1 MLCCQNIEFA
11 NYYIVDQTEMEKI
24 GNRILYAVQLQQ
36 MDNETNNDER
46 LIADL
51 NSSETEKN
59 ETPKYDIM
67 PTVDETKQHISDRVT
82 DEVNINE
89 TVEVN
94 DNDPVTIS
102 ITNIPGTSNKNS
114 DDNQLREDDTINS
127 HADKTT
133 TKINTNYNADH
144 ITKAMVDKMDEIT
157 LYVKNK
163 KETMIDKGLVEC
175 GIWDFAG
182 QKEYYPTHQTF
193 LTPHAIYLLVAD
205 ITDDIKPIQKDQ
217 QLEAES
223 SGG

>member
-11 NYYIVDQTEMEKI
+11 NHYIVDQTELEKI

-51 NSSETEKN
+51 NSFETEKN
-59 ETPKYDIM
+59 ETPKHDIM
-67 PTVDETKQHISDRVT
+67 LTVEETKQHLSDQVT
-82 DEVNINE
+82 DEAETLNINE

-114 DDNQLREDDTINS
+114 DDNQLSEED
-127 HADKTT
+127 
-133 TKINTNYNADH
+133 NADH
-144 ITKAMVDKMDEIT
+144 ITEAMVDKMDEIT
-157 LYVKNK
+157 LYVKNR

-205 ITDDIKPIQKDQ
+205 ITDDIKPVQKDQ